1 MIEEALALYLVTNR
15 DNLSDDRFLD
25 IVLEACEGG
34 ITMLQLREKEAS
46 TNEFYELALKV
57 KKITD
62 SYSVPLIIND
72 RVDICLAIDADG
84 VHIGDDELPVWKTR
98 ELIGPDKILGV
109 SAKTVIRGIKA
120 KFEGADYLGVG
131 AIYPTTT
138 KVQTKLTSM
147 KELKQIVDE
156 VKLPVV
162 AIGGIKEENILS
174 FSGSGVSGVSIVSEI
189 MQAKEVPTKVLKL
202 KELVKKMKMKD
213 VVSYDN

>member
-1 MIEEALALYLVTNR
+1 MIEDVLSLYLVTNST
-15 DNLSDDRFLD
+15 NLSEQQFLE

-34 ITMLQLREKEAS
+34 ITMLQLREKEATTS
-46 TNEFYELALKV
+46 DFYERALKV

-62 SYSVPLIIND
+62 SYNIPLIIND
-72 RVDICLAIDADG
+72 RVDICLAVNADG

-109 SAKTVIRGIKA
+109 SAKSVTRGIEA

-147 KELKQIVDE
+147 ETLKQIVSE
-156 VKLPVV
+156 VKIPVV
-162 AIGGIKEENILS
+162 AIGGIKENNILS
-174 FSGSGVSGVSIVSEI
+174 FENTGIAGVSIVSDI
-189 MQAKEVPTKVLKL
+189 MQAIDVPEK
-202 KELVKKMKMKD
+202 
-213 VVSYDN
+213 VVSLSEKVKLMKRGVSIHDN